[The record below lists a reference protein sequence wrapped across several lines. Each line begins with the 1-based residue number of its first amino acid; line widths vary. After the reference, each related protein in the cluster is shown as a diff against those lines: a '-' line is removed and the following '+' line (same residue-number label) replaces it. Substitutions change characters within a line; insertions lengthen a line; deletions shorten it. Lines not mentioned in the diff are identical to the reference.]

1 MVVYIAAYGANSAV
15 GGTVKEALLPE
26 YEIVHAAVDLAAGL
40 SELPALIGGDSSI
53 KPASGLGTNA
63 SGGANIPQGLIVGG
77 SVPADELAQITAAIK
92 PGFPIIQI
100 TKEQVAAAG
109 GTGPDPALI
118 AKLIKEALA
127 AKGL

>member
-1 MVVYIAAYGANSAV
+1 MCGRSQADHISSPV
-15 GGTVKEALLPE
+15 
-26 YEIVHAAVDLAAGL
+26 VHASVDLATGL
-40 SELPALIGGDSSI
+40 SELPALIGGDSSV